1 MDRRQAFYISL
12 IAIFLIAFAARGYLI
27 RYTYIFGFDSYWF
40 ARMVSYIIRYGH
52 LPEKDPLVWWGFRD
66 QLKPLRWELS
76 MYIPAWIYIAVFG
89 PHYDRMKLLTV
100 FKWLPAI
107 FGALGSVFNALLAYV
122 VAGPLAGFLSGY
134 FAATNPAYIY
144 RTMSGF
150 YEDDASSFWI
160 PLTMFLL
167 FKALEEKDRR
177 RYIYLLLAGV
187 SSLLGAL
194 SWTGYL
200 IVGYTLLP
208 LIAFSVALLVIGYL
222 RSRIRVKHPI
232 AYALALSAALAI
244 AVDLLVEQW
253 AYGAAGRAFEFL
265 GSVPQTIIYIIAV
278 PTAATVL
285 MAVFSTLLVFAY
297 RRRSASLAAYALAA
311 FLLTLPIY
319 HYVATKG
326 FEASTVTPSGLE
338 IPITLR
344 NVPGGALNLL
354 FGGAL
359 VSLLAI
365 LAGAFSALLFAEG
378 EPADRKS
385 LGWTLAGYVAI
396 IIFALFAIPLNGFNI
411 LGPVVSFVT
420 NYNAEQV
427 LAPQASSVISAT
439 VGEETFGF
447 LNWPAKYGV
456 LAILVF
462 LTVPLLV
469 VRAEKDPRYAVLLA
483 WLAVGWYSAWSK
495 LKFTYY
501 LGLPISFAVGIFL
514 ADVWERVPKNVWNGK
529 LRWGYISL
537 IALLLFSMLG
547 TGIYH
552 TVSRIPSL
560 LSPQDVQNT
569 PFLAPGQDSRDYIEA
584 FRFIEENVPR
594 DARILNWWNLGHWL
608 TFFTEHNVMTDNTNA
623 VWKAD
628 QLAALFFISPEENAY
643 RIAKEYNYDYVF
655 FESSYPFSL
664 TSFAVYA
671 FWTPNPSDPRI
682 QRYAAYRIPCAKA
695 SLGDQNVYFCAGF
708 AGRWLISPYLWY
720 SIATLTPTDP
730 VLQNAAPATLRVD
743 GVELNLYR
751 YANRLSVPE
760 NAFLAVPPLS
770 PTSWRES
777 NAAYAKIFIAGREF
791 VVYRDGDALLLLAPG
806 ANDSV
811 SMKMYLGITRL
822 FTPVFVS
829 SRRRVMI
836 YKVRGG

>member
-12 IAIFLIAFAARGYLI
+12 VAVFLIAFAARAYLI

-40 ARMVSYIIRYGH
+40 ARMVSYIIRYGR
-52 LPEKDPLVWWGFRD
+52 LPHKDPLVWWGFREK
-66 QLKPLRWELS
+66 LRPLTWELS

-107 FGALGSVFNALLAYV
+107 FGALGSIFNALLAYA
-122 VAGPLAGFLSGY
+122 VAGPLAGFFSGY

-160 PLTMFLL
+160 PLTIFLL
-167 FKALEEKDRR
+167 FKALDEKGRR
-177 RYIYLLLAGV
+177 RWVYLVLSGV

-200 IVGYTLLP
+200 IVGYALLP
-208 LIAFSVALLVIGYL
+208 LLAFSLALLAVSYI
-222 RSRIRVKHPI
+222 RRRIRVKHPI
-232 AYALALSAALAI
+232 VYALALSAAFAI
-244 AVDLLVEQW
+244 AVDLLVEYW

-265 GSVPQTIIYIIAV
+265 GSVPQTITYIIAV

-297 RRRSASLAAYALAA
+297 RRRSPALAAYALAA

-319 HYVATKG
+319 QYVATKG
-326 FEASTVTPSGLE
+326 FSASTVTPSGLE
-338 IPITLR
+338 IPIQLQ
-344 NVPGGALNLL
+344 NVPGGALSIL

-359 VSLLAI
+359 VNLLAI
-365 LAGAFSALLFAEG
+365 LAGAFAALLFVEG
-378 EPADRKS
+378 DGVEKES

-396 IIFALFAIPLNGFNI
+396 ILFALFAFPLNGFNI
-411 LGPVVSFVT
+411 LGPVLSFVT

-427 LAPQASSVISAT
+427 LAPQASSIISAT

-456 LAILVF
+456 LALLVF

-469 VRAEKDPRYAVLLA
+469 VRSEKDPRYVVLLA
-483 WLAVGWYSAWSK
+483 WLTVGWYSAWSK

-514 ADVWERVPKNVWNGK
+514 ADIWERVPKKAVF
-529 LRWGYISL
+529 RWGYITL

-552 TVSRIPSL
+552 TVSRVPSL
-560 LSPQDVQNT
+560 LSPEDVQRT
-569 PFLAPGQDSRDYIEA
+569 PFLAPGSDSRDYIEA
-584 FRFIEENVPR
+584 FHFIEQNVPQ

-608 TFFTEHNVMTDNTNA
+608 AFFTEHNIMTDNTNA
-623 VWKAD
+623 VWEAD
-628 QLAALFFISPEENAY
+628 RLAALFFISPEENAY
-643 RIAKEYNYDYVF
+643 RIAREYNYEYVF
-655 FESSYPFSL
+655 FESGYAFSL

-671 FWTPNPSDPRI
+671 FETPNPSDPRI

-695 SLGDQNVYFCAGF
+695 SLGDQNVYFCAGY

-730 VLQNAAPATLRVD
+730 TIQNASPATLRVD
-743 GVELNLYR
+743 GVQLNLYR
-751 YANRLSVPE
+751 YANRLQVPE
-760 NAFLAVPPLS
+760 NAFLAIPPLS
-770 PTSWRES
+770 PTTWAES

-791 VVYRDGDALLLLAPG
+791 VVYRDGDSLLLLAPG

-822 FTPVFVS
+822 FEPVFVS